1 MLLEGFDEALLGYGA
16 TWDGNSQVDRLIY
29 DGDKL
34 IDIFVERDGMTVE
47 EAIEFID
54 YNIIGA
60 YVGPETPIVLWTDDV
75 E

>member
-60 YVGPETPIVLWTDDV
+60 YVGPKTPIVLWTDDV